1 MTRLRLGGCTALCL
15 LLWYAGP
22 SGQAGMAAR
31 IDAIVEAPI
40 RAGKIAGASVAV
52 VKGGDTLVLKGYG
65 LADLELDVPTPP
77 KATYEI
83 GSVTKQ
89 FTAAAILLLA
99 EEGKLSLDDDLA
111 KFLPDYP
118 TGGRRVTIRRL
129 LNHTSGIKGYTE
141 IPEFREFQM
150 LKRPREELVALFG
163 SKPLEFTPGDE
174 QIYNNSAFFLLGL
187 IIEQVSGAKYE
198 DFVQT
203 RIFDSV
209 GMKDSYYCSERTVRK
224 NHAHGYDTDQAGG
237 LVLKGYLDHSWP
249 YAAGSLCSNTV
260 DLVAWNQALHGGKV
274 LKPESYREMTT
285 PGVLNDGTRLRYG
298 MGIGLAD
305 ISGRRAIAHGGG
317 INGFLS
323 ESEYYPDDD
332 LVVVVLQN
340 TSGPVAPRELAR
352 QIAEV
357 VLGKAPDRSRP
368 FQGDLA
374 PFAGRFT
381 GNGRGRPTTV
391 SIAVKGPTLTFA
403 NLAAPTDPPEPL
415 RYYGNDTFGFRD
427 TLVMFEKADGKVA
440 RLRLDTGSN
449 HNILARQAETGSGLA
464 GKAQPAGPPPAQLVP
479 AFEVDP
485 MWPRPLPNRWIIGAV
500 AGVAVDAQ
508 DHVWIVHR
516 PTTLQPNETRSIWRA
531 APPVLEF
538 DQAGNLVSSWGGPA
552 TATNGPISSTASTWT
567 ATTCGWGAAARR
579 MPTS

>member
-249 YAAGSLCSNTV
+249 VRGGLAVLE
-260 DLVAWNQALHGGKV
+260 HGGSGGLEPGPARRQGAEARV
-274 LKPESYREMTT
+274 LPGDDHARRPQRRHASSIRHGDRPCRHQRSTRHRAWRRHQRV
-285 PGVLNDGTRLRYG
+285 PVGVGVLP
-298 MGIGLAD
+298 
-305 ISGRRAIAHGGG
+305 RR
-317 INGFLS
+317 
-323 ESEYYPDDD
+323 
-332 LVVVVLQN
+332 
-340 TSGPVAPRELAR
+340 
-352 QIAEV
+352 
-357 VLGKAPDRSRP
+357 
-368 FQGDLA
+368 
-374 PFAGRFT
+374 
-381 GNGRGRPTTV
+381 
-391 SIAVKGPTLTFA
+391 
-403 NLAAPTDPPEPL
+403 
-415 RYYGNDTFGFRD
+415 
-427 TLVMFEKADGKVA
+427 
-440 RLRLDTGSN
+440 
-449 HNILARQAETGSGLA
+449 
-464 GKAQPAGPPPAQLVP
+464 
-479 AFEVDP
+479 
-485 MWPRPLPNRWIIGAV
+485 
-500 AGVAVDAQ
+500 
-508 DHVWIVHR
+508 
-516 PTTLQPNETRSIWRA
+516 
-531 APPVLEF
+531 
-538 DQAGNLVSSWGGPA
+538 
-552 TATNGPISSTASTWT
+552 
-567 ATTCGWGAAARR
+567 
-579 MPTS
+579 